1 MGNDGN
7 SKSDLKCYAHKQGVK
22 FWEIAERL
30 GVNDGNF
37 SRLLRKELSE
47 EKKAEIKNIID
58 IIALERK

>member
-1 MGNDGN
+1 MGNTTN
-7 SKSDLKCYAHKQGVK
+7 TKSDLKCYAHDKGVK
-22 FWEIAERL
+22 FWEVAEKL

-37 SRLLRKELSE
+37 SRLLRKELTE